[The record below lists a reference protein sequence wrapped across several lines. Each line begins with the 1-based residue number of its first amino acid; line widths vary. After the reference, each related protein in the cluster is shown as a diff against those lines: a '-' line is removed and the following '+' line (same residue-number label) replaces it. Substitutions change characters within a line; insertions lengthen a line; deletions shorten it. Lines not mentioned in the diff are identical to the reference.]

1 MKQITFAQA
10 EHQNKKKVTRR
21 ERFLAEMNVL
31 VPWQRLLDALSP
43 SYYPD
48 AAGKRGRPPTP
59 LDRMLRIYFLQQWY
73 GLADE
78 ALEDAIY
85 DSQAMRDFVGIDLS
99 IESVPDATTLLRFRH
114 LLERHSLTQ
123 RIFEE
128 INASDF
134 TVQSKDNTDLLVD
147 GGKRLDVAVQNVS
160 SLFVT
165 VSHRIGVRGRSKV
178 QRHLRD
184 RTPDLGLVCPATAG
198 LSQVGGNR
206 PGFLHPQFGEGD
218 VLGFCEVPPAP
229 VPATALDAR
238 DRDRQ
243 GAPRRHQDGE
253 IQNPV
258 LFGTDEFLAIQK
270 EYRGITRIFEKD
282 LGHRSLF

>member
-1 MKQITFAQA
+1 
-10 EHQNKKKVTRR
+10 
-21 ERFLAEMNVL
+21 MNVL

-59 LDRMLRIYFLQQWY
+59 LARMLRIYFLQQWY

-128 INASDF
+128 INATLAERGLF
-134 TVQSKDNTDLLVD
+134 MREGTIVD
-147 GGKRLDVAVQNVS
+147 ATIIAAAPSTKTRPS
-160 SLFVT
+160 SV
-165 VSHRIGVRGRSKV
+165 I
-178 QRHLRD
+178 
-184 RTPDLGLVCPATAG
+184 
-198 LSQVGGNR
+198 
-206 PGFLHPQFGEGD
+206 
-218 VLGFCEVPPAP
+218 
-229 VPATALDAR
+229 
-238 DRDRQ
+238 
-243 GAPRRHQDGE
+243 RR
-253 IQNPV
+253 
-258 LFGTDEFLAIQK
+258 
-270 EYRGITRIFEKD
+270 
-282 LGHRSLF
+282 

>member
-114 LLERHSLTQ
+114 
-123 RIFEE
+123 
-128 INASDF
+128 
-134 TVQSKDNTDLLVD
+134 QSGRTW
-147 GGKRLDVAVQNVS
+147 
-160 SLFVT
+160 FV
-165 VSHRIGVRGRSKV
+165 HAR
-178 QRHLRD
+178 RD
-184 RTPDLGLVCPATAG
+184 HCRCHHHCRCTFY
-198 LSQVGGNR
+198 Q
-206 PGFLHPQFGEGD
+206 E
-218 VLGFCEVPPAP
+218 
-229 VPATALDAR
+229 
-238 DRDRQ
+238 Q
-243 GAPRRHQDGE
+243 GQA
-253 IQNPV
+253 
-258 LFGTDEFLAIQK
+258 A
-270 EYRGITRIFEKD
+270 
-282 LGHRSLF
+282 